1 MKLRTLVLHVAAGI
15 TLGLTAAPAI
25 SQGYQAEVTKQRLC
39 NHMGL
44 TAQRAYLMKSKGLPK
59 ETDFG
64 TPSHIDPLSY
74 RLRLRAGAR
83 RQGRPRRRLGQV
95 HGQPGPPDPR
105 LQSRVA
111 ERTDSITTKEGKPR

>member
-1 MKLRTLVLHVAAGI
+1 MERIHMKLRTLVLHVAAGI

-64 TPSHIDPLSY
+64 TPSHIDPLI
-74 RLRLRAGAR
+74 RFA
-83 RQGRPRRRLGQV
+83 
-95 HGQPGPPDPR
+95 
-105 LQSRVA
+105 
-111 ERTDSITTKEGKPR
+111 TDSGYEQAPDARDAHAVAWAKCMDNLDRLTRDYKAGWPSAPIR